1 MTTRLIDFPS
11 HKDSAREIMDDIQKL
26 IDEADPHEK
35 VEMVAIVRVGKTFST
50 LTTKSEDVVK
60 FVGMLELFKL
70 ELLEMMS

>member
-1 MTTRLIDFPS
+1 MASKLIDFPT
-11 HKDSAREIMDDIQKL
+11 HKDSAKEIMQDIEKL
-26 IDEADPHEK
+26 IEEADPHDK

-60 FVGMLELFKL
+60 FVGMVELFKL